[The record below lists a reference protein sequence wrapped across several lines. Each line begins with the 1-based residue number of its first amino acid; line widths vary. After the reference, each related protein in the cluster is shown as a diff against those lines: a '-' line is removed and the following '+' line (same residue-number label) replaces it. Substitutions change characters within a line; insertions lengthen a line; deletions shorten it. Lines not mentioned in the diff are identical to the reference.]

1 MLAARQLD
9 RLNESAEEMRGY
21 GVPALAVQTDVTSE
35 EQVMRLFETTMEEY
49 GRLDILVNNSGAFD
63 GGPIDEIP
71 LDTWMKVINVN
82 LTGVFLCT
90 REAMK
95 IMKRQKSGRIINI
108 GSISSRMP
116 RMNSAPYTTSK
127 HGIIG
132 LTKSTA
138 LEGREYGIAAG
149 ALHPG
154 KRRGGVEGGQHP
166 ALGPGADDDAG
177 RHSDRGTGDGAA
189 APVRQHARYDRAAGW
204 AALRGAGV
212 GKQDPLETW
221 MTQTYGHPL
230 EVWEEAPYSQGMS
243 NILGARSVIHTVLA
257 GLERAAGSLSAIGS
271 FVPGRG

>member
-1 MLAARQLD
+1 MGQLDGKVCIITGGGTGIGQGIGRAFANEGANIVLAARQRD
-9 RLNESAEEMRGY
+9 RLEASAEEMRGY
-21 GVPALAVQTDVTSE
+21 GATSVAIPTDVTNE
-35 EQVMRLFETTMEEY
+35 DQVIALFEKTMSQF

-95 IMKRQKSGRIINI
+95 IMKKQRSGRIINI

-127 HGIIG
+127 HGVIG

-138 LEGREYGIAAG
+138 LEGREYGISAG

-154 KRRGGVEGGQHP
+154 NVEVEWRAASSRTMDQEP
-166 ALGPGADDDAG
+166 MMTADDIA
-177 RHSDRGTGDGAA
+177 
-189 APVRQHARYDRAAGW
+189 V
-204 AALRGAGV
+204 AALAMAV
-212 GKQDPLETW
+212 LPPNVNMLDT
-221 MTQTYGHPL
+221 
-230 EVWEEAPYSQGMS
+230 
-243 NILGARSVIHTVLA
+243 TVLPV
-257 GLERAAGSLSAIGS
+257 GQLY
-271 FVPGRG
+271 VGRG